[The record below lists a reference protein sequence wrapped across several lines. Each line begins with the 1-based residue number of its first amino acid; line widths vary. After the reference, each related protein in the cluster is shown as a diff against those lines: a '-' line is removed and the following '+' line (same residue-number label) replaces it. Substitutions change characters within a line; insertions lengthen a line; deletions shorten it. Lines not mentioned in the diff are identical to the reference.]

1 MPAAL
6 TLALFEPDIPQN
18 TGTMLRMCACLG
30 LDAALIEP
38 AAFSIADPRFRRAAM
53 DYLGHVH
60 LTQHASW
67 RAFSEWRAENRARLV
82 LLTTRAPLAYT
93 DLHYAAG
100 DVLLVGREV
109 GRRAGRGARG
119 RRCKRPDSAGAGF
132 ALAQCRDRGGD
143 GRWRGAAP
151 NPWRCREAG
160 TLSPSLEA
168 RQSDARIWF
177 EALQDRIIGALEA
190 LESEA
195 PRRNGANAAP
205 GRFVKKRWQRTDHS
219 GAPGGGGTM
228 ATPCRPA
235 L

>member
-38 AAFSIADPRFRRAAM
+38 AAFSIGDPRFRRAAM

-67 RAFSEWRAENRARLV
+67 RAFSEWRAENRGRLV

-100 DVLLVGREV
+100 DVLLVGRE
-109 GRRAGRGARG
+109 
-119 RRCKRPDSAGAGF
+119 SAGVPDEVHAAADASVRIPLEPGLRSLNVAIAAAMVAGE
-132 ALAQCRDRGGD
+132 ALRQI
-143 GRWRGAAP
+143 RGAAGKP
-151 NPWRCREAG
+151 E
-160 TLSPSLEA
+160 
-168 RQSDARIWF
+168 
-177 EALQDRIIGALEA
+177 
-190 LESEA
+190 
-195 PRRNGANAAP
+195 
-205 GRFVKKRWQRTDHS
+205 H
-219 GAPGGGGTM
+219 
-228 ATPCRPA
+228 
-235 L
+235 